1 MRFFTGFF
9 NSAVSGQQTGRFV
22 KPDSDFD
29 YQSSIHIKIV
39 NQQVE
44 RFSKAL
50 ADLQAVDAH
59 ILVGTGAAVFSWLT
73 CGFLPLVTVGMVAS
87 AYAGYC
93 AHSRKEYASDY
104 KEALEDLIAVYQW
117 AMGKNSDKMWYKL
130 GTRELQNLIVT
141 LGPWVNTDTIH
152 TWRKEDMQPSTLAKL
167 TTSRRTD
174 ISEETER
181 QLLRLAEG
189 VHMNSAQFRLYG
201 EGSVDTL
208 LSSIK
213 DNAMAKITE
222 LTTGPKQS

>member
-9 NSAVSGQQTGRFV
+9 NPTVSGQQTDRFV

-29 YQSSIHIKIV
+29 YQSTTHIKIV

-50 ADLQAVDAH
+50 ADLQTVDAH
-59 ILVGTGAAVFSWLT
+59 ILAGTGVAVVSWLT

-87 AYAGYC
+87 TYVGYC

-104 KEALEDLIAVYQW
+104 KKALEDLIAVYQW

-130 GTRELQNLIVT
+130 GTPELQNLIVT

-152 TWRKEDMQPSTLAKL
+152 TWRKEDLQPSTLAKF
-167 TTSRRTD
+167 TTGRRTD
-174 ISEETER
+174 VSEETER
-181 QLLRLAEG
+181 QLLRLSEG
-189 VHMNSAQFRLYG
+189 IHMNSAQFRLYG

-213 DNAMAKITE
+213 DNAMEKITQ
-222 LTTGPKQS
+222 LTMGPKQS

>member
-9 NSAVSGQQTGRFV
+9 NSAVSGQSTDRFV

-29 YQSSIHIKIV
+29 YQSSTHINIV
-39 NQQVE
+39 NQQVA

-50 ADLQAVDAH
+50 ADLQTVDAH
-59 ILVGTGAAVFSWLT
+59 ILVGTGAAVVSWLT
-73 CGFLPLVTVGMVAS
+73 CGFLPLATVGMVAS
-87 AYAGYC
+87 VYVGYC
-93 AHSRKEYASDY
+93 ARSRKEYANDY
-104 KEALEDLIAVYQW
+104 KKALDDLIAVYQW

-130 GTRELQNLIVT
+130 GQKDLQNLIVT

-152 TWRKEDMQPSTLAKL
+152 TWRKEDLQPSTLAKL
-167 TTSRRTD
+167 TTGRRAE

-189 VHMNSAQFRLYG
+189 VHMNSTQFRLYG

-213 DNAMAKITE
+213 DNAMAKLTE
-222 LTTGPKQS
+222 LATGPKQS